1 MGTDVIEVPGTV
13 IEDRLIEP
21 RGHHACEVRK
31 GEVYR
36 IVDVEGQQVAD
47 FLCFNLHRLEEK
59 LSPHNTLLLNNQVFP
74 GVGYTLYSDEAGALM
89 TMTADTNGTHDII
102 AGACSRFTNRFRY
115 GVEDTPNCRDN
126 FAAALAPWG
135 IEWKQIPYNI
145 NVFMNCPIQPDG
157 TFTIELPSSRAGDY
171 VDFTAETDVLA
182 AMSNC
187 PQERNKCNAFDPT
200 PMRAIHYRPG

>member
-1 MGTDVIEVPGTV
+1 MGTDVIAVPGTV
-13 IEDRLIEP
+13 IEDRLVEP

-36 IVDVEGQQVAD
+36 IVDVDGQQVAD

-74 GVGYTLYSDEAGALM
+74 GVGYTLFSDEAGALM

-102 AGACSRFTNRFRY
+102 AGACSRFTNEYRY
-115 GVEDTPNCRDN
+115 GVEGTPNCRDN

-157 TFTIELPSSRAGDY
+157 TFTIELPSSKAGDY
-171 VDFTAETDVLA
+171 VDFTAETDVLV

-187 PQERNKCNAFDPT
+187 PQERNKCNAFNPT

>member
-1 MGTDVIEVPGTV
+1 MDTVEASVPGTV
-13 IEDRLIEP
+13 LADRLIEP

-36 IVDVEGQQVAD
+36 IVDVDGQQVAD

-135 IEWKQIPYNI
+135 IGWKQIPYNI

-157 TFTIELPSSRAGDY
+157 TFTIELPSSKAGDY
-171 VDFTAETDVLA
+171 VDFTAEMDVLV

>member
-1 MGTDVIEVPGTV
+1 MGTDAASVPGIV
-13 IEDRLIEP
+13 VEDRLIDP

-59 LSPHNTLLLNNQVFP
+59 LSPHNTLLLNKQVFP
-74 GVGYTLYSDEAGALM
+74 GVGYTLFSDEAGALM

-102 AGACSRFTNRFRY
+102 AGACSRFTNEFRY
-115 GVEDTPNCRDN
+115 GVKDTPNCRDN
-126 FAAALAPWG
+126 FAAALAPWEIG
-135 IEWKQIPYNI
+135 WKQIPYNI

-157 TFTIELPSSRAGDY
+157 TFTIELPSSKAGDY
-171 VDFTAETDVLA
+171 VDFTAEMDVLVA
-182 AMSNC
+182 TSNC
-187 PQERNKCNAFDPT
+187 PQERNKCNNFNLT
-200 PMRAIHYRPG
+200 PMRAIHYRPE

>member
-1 MGTDVIEVPGTV
+1 MGTDVIAVPGTV
-13 IEDRLIEP
+13 IEDRLVEP

-36 IVDVEGQQVAD
+36 IVDVDGQQVAD

-74 GVGYTLYSDEAGALM
+74 GVGYTLFSDEAGALM

-102 AGACSRFTNRFRY
+102 AGACSRFTNQYRY
-115 GVEDTPNCRDN
+115 GVEGTPNCRDN

-157 TFTIELPSSRAGDY
+157 TFTIELPSSKAGDY
-171 VDFTAETDVLA
+171 VDFTAETDVLV

-187 PQERNKCNAFDPT
+187 PQERNKCNAFNPT

>member
-1 MGTDVIEVPGTV
+1 MGTDVITVPGTV

-36 IVDVEGQQVAD
+36 IVDVEGRQVAD

-74 GVGYTLYSDEAGALM
+74 GVGYTLFSDEAGKLM

-102 AGACSRFTNRFRY
+102 AGACSRFTNRYRY
-115 GVEDTPNCRDN
+115 GVEDARRT
-126 FAAALAPWG
+126 AATTSP
-135 IEWKQIPYNI
+135 PR
-145 NVFMNCPIQPDG
+145 
-157 TFTIELPSSRAGDY
+157 S
-171 VDFTAETDVLA
+171 
-182 AMSNC
+182 
-187 PQERNKCNAFDPT
+187 
-200 PMRAIHYRPG
+200 RPGASNGSRSPTTSTCS

>member
-1 MGTDVIEVPGTV
+1 MGTDVITVPGTV
-13 IEDRLIEP
+13 IEDRLVEP
-21 RGHHACEVRK
+21 RGHHACEVSK

-74 GVGYTLYSDEAGALM
+74 GVGYTLFSDEAGALM

-102 AGACSRFTNRFRY
+102 AGACSRFTNQYRY
-115 GVEDTPNCRDN
+115 GVEGTPNCRDN

-157 TFTIELPSSRAGDY
+157 TFTIELPSSKAGDY
-171 VDFTAETDVLA
+171 VDFTAETDVLV

-187 PQERNKCNAFDPT
+187 PQERNKCNAFNPT

>member
-1 MGTDVIEVPGTV
+1 MGTDVIAVSGTV

-102 AGACSRFTNRFRY
+102 AGACSRFTNRLRY

-126 FAAALAPWG
+126 FAAALAPWA

-157 TFTIELPSSRAGDY
+157 TFTIELPSSKAGDY
-171 VDFTAETDVLA
+171 VDFTAETDVLV

-200 PMRAIHYRPG
+200 PMRAIHYRPE